1 MMNRS
6 SKFSKSGPNINR
18 KSGNFRRIQ
27 VKEGQENENYN
38 QNAYNMEDNL
48 HMNNNIA
55 NTPDNQRGNEDLP
68 NTH

>member
-1 MMNRS
+1 MNRG

-18 KSGNFRRIQ
+18 KSGNFKRIQ

-38 QNAYNMEDNL
+38 QNAYNLEDNL

-55 NTPDNQRGNEDLP
+55 NAPDNQRGN
-68 NTH
+68 